1 MTGGAHELLTVLQD
15 ARRQLESLH
24 RYDRALAVC
33 AAGLARMEA
42 VLARPPR
49 VVILGEVNSGKTS
62 VADLLLG
69 VGLLP
74 SSVVANTRLPVL
86 IRYAEATTLHAID
99 GDTRRLLT
107 NEDLDSL
114 PASVELKALEIGLP
128 SARLTEFEILDTP
141 ALSEAGDTNVD
152 GDIRIWCTVATRA
165 WTESERAFWS
175 ALPRR
180 SWRNAL
186 LVATHKD
193 ALDDPGDAIKIE
205 WRLRAAAGDMFRDV
219 ILVSATD
226 AGKSRRTNGRTSD
239 ASAITLLGQVRVWA
253 AEIRDRRA
261 RKVERIVR
269 RLARLTFHQLA
280 RARLKSNEASVLR
293 DWETDC
299 AGLLGGLGS
308 APDDLGKV
316 MHEMLRRF
324 ARSLELARPGTI
336 ERDNHWP
343 VAADDR
349 YRRVPRQGTP
359 ARRYAGLIAA
369 DLTALLRFEL
379 ARSALRDPSAFA
391 DYAAARAVLLPLAR
405 LDVEFDG
412 LENLLASGSKN
423 NVAVAGTPP
432 DQELPALSRSLNL
445 LSPSGP

>member
-1 MTGGAHELLTVLQD
+1 MSSGAHELLTRLRD
-15 ARRQLESLH
+15 AREQLEGLH

-86 IRYAEATTLHAID
+86 IRYAETTTLHAIG

-107 NEDLDSL
+107 NEDLDTL

-128 SARLTEFEILDTP
+128 SERLTEFEILDTP
-141 ALSEAGDTNVD
+141 ALSEAGGINVD

-193 ALDDPGDAIKIE
+193 ALEDPGDAMKIE
-205 WRLRAAAGDMFRDV
+205 WRLRAGAGDMFRDV

-226 AGKSRRTNGRTSD
+226 AGKFRRSNGRTSD

-280 RARLKSNEASVLR
+280 RARLKSTEAGVLR
-293 DWETDC
+293 DWEANC
-299 AGLLGGLGS
+299 ARLLDGLGS

-324 ARSLELARPGTI
+324 ARSLELACPGSI

-343 VAADDR
+343 AAADYS

-379 ARSALRDPSAFA
+379 ARSALRDPSVFA

-412 LENLLASGSKN
+412 LENLLAAGGKKE
-423 NVAVAGTPP
+423 VAVAGAPP
-432 DQELPALSRSLNL
+432 DQELLALSRAR
-445 LSPSGP
+445 

>member
-1 MTGGAHELLTVLQD
+1 MTSSAHEILAVLRD
-15 ARRQLESLH
+15 AREQLESLRH
-24 RYDRALAVC
+24 YDRALAAC
-33 AAGLARMEA
+33 AAGLARMEG

-86 IRYAEATTLHAID
+86 IRYAEATALYAVGSD
-99 GDTRRLLT
+99 ARWLLT
-107 NEDLDSL
+107 DEDLDRL
-114 PASVELKALEIGLP
+114 PTGRELKALEIGLP
-128 SARLTEFEILDTP
+128 SERLTEFEILDTP
-141 ALSEAGDTNVD
+141 ALSDSAGVSAE

-193 ALDDPGDAIKIE
+193 ALEDPGDATKIE
-205 WRLRAAAGDMFRDV
+205 WRLRAAAGDMFRDI

-226 AGKSRRTNGRTSD
+226 AGKSRRTNGRPSD

-253 AEIRDRRA
+253 AEIRERRA
-261 RKVERIVR
+261 RKAERIVR

-280 RARLKSNEASVLR
+280 RAPLKSAEAKILR
-293 DWETDC
+293 DWETDR
-299 AGLLGGLGS
+299 ARLLDGMGRQPSDPANVL
-308 APDDLGKV
+308 
-316 MHEMLRRF
+316 HELLRRF
-324 ARSLELARPGTI
+324 AQSMELARPGSI
-336 ERDNHWP
+336 ERRNGWP
-343 VAADDR
+343 IAVDAGHGR
-349 YRRVPRQGTP
+349 LLGQPKPTRRK
-359 ARRYAGLIAA
+359 ARLIAA

-379 ARSALRDPSAFA
+379 ARSGLRDPSLFA
-391 DYAAARAVLLPLAR
+391 DYVAARKVLLPLAR
-405 LDVEFDG
+405 LDAEFDG
-412 LENLLASGSKN
+412 LESVLAPARNNDVPSAGPSSDQVLL
-423 NVAVAGTPP
+423 
-432 DQELPALSRSLNL
+432 ALSRAR
-445 LSPSGP
+445 

>member
-24 RYDRALAVC
+24 RYDPALAAC

-49 VVILGEVNSGKTS
+49 VVILGDVNSGKTS

-74 SSVVANTRLPVL
+74 SSVVANTRMPVL
-86 IRYAEATTLHAID
+86 IRYAETATLHAVGD
-99 GDTRRLLT
+99 DTRRLLT
-107 NEDLDSL
+107 KEDLDEL
-114 PASVELKALEIGLP
+114 PVGVELKALEIGLP
-128 SARLTEFEILDTP
+128 SERLTEFEILDTP
-141 ALSEAGDTNVD
+141 AMSAAHGINDE

-175 ALPRR
+175 ALPPR

-193 ALDDPGDAIKIE
+193 ALEDPADAIKIE
-205 WRLRAAAGDMFRDV
+205 WRLRAAAGDMFRDI

-226 AGKSRRTNGRTSD
+226 AGKSRRSNGRPSD

-261 RKVERIVR
+261 HKVERIVR
-269 RLARLTFHQLA
+269 RLTRLTLHHLA
-280 RARLKSNEASVLR
+280 RAPLKSAEAGVLR
-293 DWETDC
+293 EWETDC
-299 AGLLGGLGS
+299 AVLLGGLGS
-308 APDDLGKV
+308 APADLGRV
-316 MHEMLRRF
+316 MREMLRRF
-324 ARSLELARPGTI
+324 ARSLELARPGSI
-336 ERDNHWP
+336 ERNSFSP
-343 VAADDR
+343 SAAQGV
-349 YRRVPRQGTP
+349 YGRVPRRGSP
-359 ARRYAGLIAA
+359 ARRYAGLVAA

-379 ARSALRDPSAFA
+379 ARSALRDPSLFA

-405 LDVEFDG
+405 LDVEFDD
-412 LENLLASGSKN
+412 LESLLASGNKSEVV
-423 NVAVAGTPP
+423 VASASP
-432 DQELPALSRSLNL
+432 DQGLLALSRAQ
-445 LSPSGP
+445 